1 MKAYLYN
8 LRCELK
14 RAIAESV
21 TPDILE
27 YFNGM
32 APEPINE
39 LVILAQRYGVETA
52 AVELE
57 SLVAHSRATK
67 SLAKHME
74 YKSRLKAK
82 RDRDDIRA
90 AANRA
95 TAADIILR
103 QHATISRAIELMT
116 AELAEMTDGT
126 DPDGVTWRDIEPHA
140 STADLA
146 ELICEQHAR
155 RKP

>member
-1 MKAYLYN
+1 MKVYETK
-8 LRCELK
+8 C
-14 RAIAESV
+14 AIAESV
-21 TPDILE
+21 TPDVLK
-27 YFNGM
+27 YFEGM
-32 APEPINE
+32 AREPINE
-39 LVILAQRYGVETA
+39 LVILAQRYGVEA
-52 AVELE
+52 AAIELE
-57 SLVAHSRATK
+57 SLVTHSRVAK
-67 SLAKHME
+67 SLATHSE
-74 YKSRLKAK
+74 YESRLKAK
-82 RDRDDIRA
+82 HDRDDIRA

-103 QHATISRAIELMT
+103 QHATITRAIELLT

-155 RKP
+155 RAN